1 MKRWILGVAMT
12 LAVLTALQAQAG
24 PPPDGGS
31 ERVKAM
37 RTAFITNELQLTPEE
52 AQVFWPI
59 FNQFE
64 AEQKRVRERYK
75 PSKDLLSMT
84 DAEAEKLLNSQLDME
99 EEIIQLK
106 RDYTMRFK
114 KILPV
119 RKVAM
124 LSRVEHEF
132 REHLVQRLKD
142 VRGGQYEARRMP
154 GPRNR

>member
-1 MKRWILGVAMT
+1 MRKWILGVAMICI
-12 LAVLTALQAQAG
+12 ALTALHAQAG
-24 PPPDGGS
+24 PLPARGG

-52 AQVFWPI
+52 AQGFWPI

-64 AEQKRVRERYK
+64 AEQKKVREKYK

-84 DAEAEKLLNSQLDME
+84 DAEAEKFLSNQLEME
-99 EEIIQLK
+99 EEMLQLK
-106 RDYTMRFK
+106 KDYTMRFK
-114 KILPV
+114 KVLPV

-124 LSRVEHEF
+124 LSRVDREF
-132 REHLVQRLKD
+132 REQLVQRLKD
-142 VRGGQYEARRMP
+142 TRGSQYEARRVP